1 MISCHVNTNKRTASG
16 GNFMKPVIHG
26 SLLHQKSIK
35 TYCQTKNHPNK
46 QLEVQSINSAYQKNN
61 FPLVNDENCS
71 YNANAIQNRSL

>member
-16 GNFMKPVIHG
+16 VNTMKPVIHG

-35 TYCQTKNHPNK
+35 TYCHLNK
-46 QLEVQSINSAYQKNN
+46 QLEVKSINSANQKNN